1 MAQPV
6 WVLSVDLQTKTATFQ
21 SGMADAAKTARG
33 SLNDIKQGAGEMAR
47 DTGTNMMEARHGV
60 MLLGEEFGV
69 HLPRALTTFIASL
82 GPIGA
87 AMEAA
92 FPFLAILVGAT
103 LLIEH
108 LSKLKEEGEKLTEA
122 QLHFGAVTANVLN
135 DLDQK
140 LLQAGIRA
148 DELNGNHLAA
158 LEKQLQIIDHQSLKE
173 LEQSFEVLAKASD
186 AYMSQLKTHWYQFG
200 TGSAGAQHALDEFKQ
215 KYDLLLAQ
223 GKDKEASDLL
233 SGTLQSAQRVLDLQK
248 QSNDLKAKGA
258 IGGQNDKQF
267 VEYLTTIN
275 QLRQS
280 GTGNTEKEVQ
290 AQQTLVDGL
299 KAQVEAEQKVH
310 DLHKLEA
317 SNAKDTTQ
325 KTIDADDDKIA
336 RQQSESYKR
345 ELEQQDKMDEDH
357 YRQAVENIQQAER
370 LKIDATKEGSAA
382 RLAVIDEAIKNENT
396 KGLQETEFYKTLL
409 RDRVNTQRQLDE
421 ESKRQDAG
429 AKLEAAQFDLKMG
442 ELRIAAER
450 EHQAVLLQTKKR
462 GDHERVKSD
471 MELAEEEFQAKMK
484 CFRDEIAALDKDGKD
499 YENRL
504 RAIQNREKE
513 LIKAHENEKTR
524 ITEEAER
531 KRVKEIS
538 DAERSLED
546 SIARGLTSTLMR
558 HQSFAAMMGSIG
570 SGIASGMMQ
579 NVIKSAMMEDFGKEK
594 EAAHAARLGFLAGMK
609 LPFPA
614 NIVMG
619 PVLGAAAFASVMAF
633 QGGGLVPGV
642 ELGDVVNAKLEPG
655 ESVLPKK
662 MTEQLNRAANP
673 DEAGGHTH
681 LHIHQTNHLHAIDST
696 GVKQML
702 DKHKDEFSRHFHS
715 ELRRMNR

>member
-396 KGLQETEFYKTLL
+396 T
-409 RDRVNTQRQLDE
+409 
-421 ESKRQDAG
+421 
-429 AKLEAAQFDLKMG
+429 QFDLKMG